1 MLGAVEGFSSE
12 RLNAKPEGFN
22 NNLIWNLGHAA
33 VTQQLLVYGRAGLEF
48 RIDSKW
54 IEEFRKGTAPGRI
67 YSESEIE
74 EIKGF
79 VGQTSLWLK
88 EDFEQG
94 KFEKYDKYETS
105 YGVELNSVSDAIAFN
120 NTHEAM
126 HLGYIMSIRKLV

>member
-1 MLGAVEGFSSE
+1 MLDAVKGFSSD
-12 RLNAKPEGFN
+12 RLNAIPNGFK

-33 VTQQLLVYGRAGLEF
+33 VTQQLLVYGRAGLPF
-48 RIDSKW
+48 KIDHKW
-54 IEEFRKGTAPGRI
+54 IEEFRKGTKPSRA

-74 EIKGF
+74 EIKEF
-79 VGQTSLWLK
+79 VGQTSIWLK

-94 KFEKYDKYETS
+94 AFEKYDKYETS
-105 YGVELNSVSDAIAFN
+105 YGVELNSVEDAIAFN